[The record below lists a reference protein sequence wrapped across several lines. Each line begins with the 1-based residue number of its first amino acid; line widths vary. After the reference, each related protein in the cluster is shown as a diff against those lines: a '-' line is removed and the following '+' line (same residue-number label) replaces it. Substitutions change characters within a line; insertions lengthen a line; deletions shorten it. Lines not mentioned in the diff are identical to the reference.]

1 MKINVNQNDIKY
13 ILDNKD
19 EKKIE
24 VGYEEIHNHG
34 FQVVDHIV
42 DILLPQIKVSE
53 DVEVFGENIESNMI
67 ARKLED
73 KIKREVKLSSY
84 SGDIL

>member
-13 ILDNKD
+13 ILENKE
-19 EKKIE
+19 EKIIE

-34 FQVVDHIV
+34 FQVVDHII
-42 DILLPQIKVSE
+42 DILLPQIKNSE
-53 DVEVFGENIESNMI
+53 DIEVFGENIESNMI

-84 SGDIL
+84 AGNII